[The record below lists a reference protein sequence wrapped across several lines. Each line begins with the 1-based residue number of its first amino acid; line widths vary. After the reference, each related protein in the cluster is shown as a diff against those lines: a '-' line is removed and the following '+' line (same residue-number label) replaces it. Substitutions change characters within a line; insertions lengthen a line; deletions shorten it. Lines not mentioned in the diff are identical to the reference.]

1 MTAPEPATAGDIEAA
16 RAAHARLTATVAALS
31 DSDVATPCLLPG
43 WTRAHLISHLAR
55 NADSHTWV
63 LEGARIG
70 EVRDQYPR
78 PGMREAD
85 IEAGAGRDAAAL
97 LDDLRSASARLEAA
111 WAAMP
116 DDAWARECRMSAG
129 VLPAEELPF
138 RRLREV
144 EVHHV
149 DLGLGYSPAEW
160 PAAYVDGELAR
171 SLPRL
176 QARADGA
183 PLAAWLLGRGPA
195 PDLTSW
201 Q

>member
-116 DDAWARECRMSAG
+116 DDAWA
-129 VLPAEELPF
+129 P
-138 RRLREV
+138 
-144 EVHHV
+144 
-149 DLGLGYSPAEW
+149 
-160 PAAYVDGELAR
+160 
-171 SLPRL
+171 
-176 QARADGA
+176 
-183 PLAAWLLGRGPA
+183 
-195 PDLTSW
+195 
-201 Q
+201 